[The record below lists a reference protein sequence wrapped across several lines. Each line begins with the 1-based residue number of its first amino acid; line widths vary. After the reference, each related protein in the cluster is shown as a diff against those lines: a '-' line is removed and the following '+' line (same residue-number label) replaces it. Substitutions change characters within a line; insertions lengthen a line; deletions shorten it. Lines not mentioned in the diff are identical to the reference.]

1 MIIYILRKLLID
13 KYPNNE
19 LKYIKYYSEFN
30 DNDYRISSLF
40 TEISGDASTKER
52 KTEHFFWCD
61 NPDSYYEDRS
71 RYGGEETPE
80 DLFAQYVS
88 YLIEDYFKINEQ
100 SLIKGIRREYARIFL
115 DSNRVKR
122 IKISSIADRAGV
134 IYKLLAKD
142 FPIEVVKDCCQENE
156 IVLYIEKN
164 QDVFKQ
170 VLRIA
175 DFYYVLFYF
184 SVMNKSWRAKYYES
198 TECVLKEENLFDE
211 IRLLD
216 EGATSIIYT
225 TTDGELTGSK
235 FLSDYIAYF
244 PGMVPVHMSYIE
256 KMSEDEMI
264 EYAMIKM
271 QKYYNEII
279 PCIENG
285 KVVGYVKKRDEERFH
300 VDLCWNLIEEETVQ
314 ESLKNYNYIFFSS
327 LGGELKNL
335 YERIKKLKN
344 VRILDES
351 NYDELLNGKVDL
363 LITNSNI
370 WNNIP
375 VDSVNVKQLYINL
388 YCMQMKSFF
397 NEKKVNYLFYCIP
410 DAERVVNHSKRVAIE
425 SKQHVNNI
433 ISDWGTFTVADGVV
447 DGCEYFHG
455 RRRTTDV
462 PMIWDG
468 TIYFY
473 GPCISIGVFA
483 KDSET
488 IESFLQRKL
497 NNAGIRYRV
506 VNVPAPLLLNPY
518 DSAINT
524 IHKIGQGKYRQ
535 GDIIIHFGR
544 SNLEWHGIIT
554 ENQEKHDLTDA
565 FNTKENVTKKCFIG
579 NMAAHV
585 NADGY
590 EIVADYIFEE
600 LKKYRHTQKQKSE
613 FCQFHADDYEK
624 MRPELAKYIEFL
636 HKNEFENDDH
646 STVGAVA
653 VNANPFTLGH
663 AYLID
668 EARNK
673 ADYLYVF
680 VAEEDL
686 SDFSFEVRYELVKK
700 YCEKF
705 PNVRVIP
712 SGRFFA
718 STLSFGDYFNR
729 DALSEIQIDPTLDCT
744 IFAKVI
750 AKELK
755 IGFRVMGEEKHDY
768 VTNQYNQYVK
778 EILEQNGVTVIV
790 IPRLEI
796 NGNPVSAKNV
806 RKHIMQKEF
815 DLLKEEVP
823 ITTYE
828 YIMNQMK

>member
-1 MIIYILRKLLID
+1 MIISILRDLLID
-13 KYPNNE
+13 KYPDSE
-19 LKYIKYYSEFN
+19 LKYIKYNSEFL
-30 DNDYRISSLF
+30 DIDYRISSLF
-40 TEISGDASTKER
+40 TKISEDVSIKER
-52 KTEHFFWCD
+52 KTRHFFWCD
-61 NPDSYYEDRS
+61 NPDLYYEDRN
-71 RYGGEETPE
+71 RYGGAENTE
-80 DLFAQYVS
+80 DLFVRYVS
-88 YLIEDYFKINEQ
+88 FLIEDYFKVSEQ
-100 SLIKGIRREYARIFL
+100 SLIKGIRREYAKIFL
-115 DSNRVKR
+115 DNNRVKK
-122 IKISSIADRAGV
+122 IKICSLMDRAGI
-134 IYKLLAKD
+134 IYKILAKD
-142 FPIEVVKDCCQENE
+142 FQIEVIKDCCEKNE
-156 IVLYIEKN
+156 IVFLIEKN
-164 QDVFKQ
+164 ENIFKQ
-170 VLRIA
+170 VLRID
-175 DFYYVLFYF
+175 DFFYVLFYF
-184 SVMNKSWRAKYYES
+184 SVMNKAWRAKYYES
-198 TECVLKEENLFDE
+198 TECVLIEENLFDE

-225 TTDGELTGSK
+225 TADGKLTGSK
-235 FLSDYIAYF
+235 YLSDYIAQF
-244 PGMVPVHMSYIE
+244 PGMVPVHRTYIE

-264 EYAMIKM
+264 EYAMFKM
-271 QKYYNEII
+271 QKYYNEMI
-279 PCIENG
+279 PCLEDDR
-285 KVVGYVKKRDEERFH
+285 VVGYVKKRDEKRFH
-300 VDLCWNLIEEETVQ
+300 VDLCWNLIDEETVQ
-314 ESLKNYNYIFFSS
+314 ESLKNYEYIFLSS

-335 YERIKKLKN
+335 YEKIKKIKK

-370 WNNIP
+370 WNNFPI
-375 VDSVNVKQLYINL
+375 DSVNVKHLYINL

-397 NEKKVNYLFYCIP
+397 DGKDVNYSFYSIP
-410 DAERVVNHSKRVAIE
+410 DSERVVNHSKRVAIE

-433 ISDWGTFTVADGVV
+433 MSDGGTFTVADGVV
-447 DGCEYFHG
+447 DDCEYFHG

-483 KDSET
+483 YDSET

-524 IHKIGQGKYRQ
+524 IHKIGQGKYRK
-535 GDIIIHFGR
+535 GDIIVHFGR
-544 SNLEWHGIIT
+544 NNLEWHGIIK
-554 ENQEKHDLTDA
+554 ENQEKHDLSDV

-590 EIVADYIFEE
+590 ELVADYIFEE
-600 LKKYRHTQKQKSE
+600 LKQYRHTKRQKSE
-613 FCQFHADDYEK
+613 FCQFHADDFEK
-624 MRPELAKYIEFL
+624 MRPELVKYINFL
-636 HKNEFENDDH
+636 HKNAFENVEDK
-646 STVGAVA
+646 TVGAVA

-663 AYLID
+663 AHLID
-668 EARNK
+668 EARK
-673 ADYLYVF
+673 RADYLYVF

-700 YCEKF
+700 YCEEYS
-705 PNVRVIP
+705 NVKVIP

-729 DALSEIQIDPTLDCT
+729 DALSEVQIDATLDCN

-755 IGFRVMGEEKHDY
+755 IEFRVMGEEKHDF
-768 VTNQYNQYVK
+768 VTNQYNQFVK
-778 EILEQNGVTVIV
+778 EILEQNGVKVIV

-796 NGNPVSAKNV
+796 NGNPVSAKRV
-806 RKHIMQKEF
+806 RKHIMNREM

-828 YIMNQMK
+828 YIMNQMV